1 MLLWAEEELIGQYLS
16 WNLRT
21 YSTHEYVTFF
31 LDFIYFCFLCVL
43 FYCIFI
49 FIFLSF
55 LFFSI
60 QMALRNNFY
69 FRRIVTKYSEIW
81 AFRVYAH
88 FHGAVSILLFSPCF
102 SIMVRSEQKLELS
115 IWNNKITKD
124 QDSAIHWLN
133 VCLCL
138 QICVD
143 IRHFYHKM
151 YASEFTLTLF
161 IWTVIDL
168 GITSVPDCF
177 YTDLIKEFVW

>member
-1 MLLWAEEELIGQYLS
+1 MLLWAEEETTGPYLS

-55 LFFSI
+55 LFFLI

-81 AFRVYAH
+81 AFRDNAAEIEIVPKSHLY
-88 FHGAVSILLFSPCF
+88 
-102 SIMVRSEQKLELS
+102 QDK
-115 IWNNKITKD
+115 NKGEKD
-124 QDSAIHWLN
+124 ENKD
-133 VCLCL
+133 
-138 QICVD
+138 
-143 IRHFYHKM
+143 
-151 YASEFTLTLF
+151 T
-161 IWTVIDL
+161 
-168 GITSVPDCF
+168 
-177 YTDLIKEFVW
+177 IK